1 MSSKGR
7 LALFLAIMGPGIVTA
22 FADNDAGGIAT
33 YAAAGAKY
41 GYALIFTMLVSTVL
55 LAIAQEISARTGAVT
70 GRGLSDLIRENF
82 GVKWTFFAMSVLLI
96 ANLGTTVS
104 EFSGIAASLEI
115 FGVSK
120 YLSVPLIA
128 LVIWWLVIRTDY
140 GKIEKILLLLCLTFF
155 SYVISALIIHPPW
168 PQVLSQA
175 VTPTFTGSP
184 DFLLMAVGVIGTTI
198 TPWGQFYVQASIVD
212 KGITAKDYRYT
223 RWDVLI
229 GTFFTG
235 FIAFFIIVAT
245 AATLYVNKI
254 PIETVKD
261 VALALKP
268 LAGEYAGFL
277 FGFGLLGASM
287 LAAFVLPLSTA
298 YAICEAFGFE
308 HGISKP
314 YKEAPVFFGLYT
326 VLIFFGAAIVLWPGL
341 SLYHVMLT
349 TQVVNGVLLPP
360 ILIFMV
366 LIASKR
372 SIMGEFVNT
381 RLFNFISWVFTF
393 ILILLTLLLLVSTL
407 FPEFSGSLL
416 LSGALS
422 EQYYYA

>member
-1 MSSKGR
+1 MNLKSR
-7 LALFLAIMGPGIVTA
+7 LTLFVAVMGPGIVTA

-41 GYALIFTMLVSTVL
+41 GYSLIFTMLISTVL

-70 GRGLSDLIRENF
+70 GRGLSDLIRENY
-82 GVKWTFFAMSVLLI
+82 GVKWAFFAMSVLLI

-104 EFSGIAASLEI
+104 EFSGIATSFEI

-120 YLSVPLIA
+120 YLSVPIMA
-128 LVIWWLVIRTDY
+128 FIIWWLVVKTDY
-140 GKIEKILLLLCLTFF
+140 AKMEKILLFLCLTFF
-155 SYVISALIIHPPW
+155 SYVISGVIVKPPW
-168 PQVLSQA
+168 PQVFIESI
-175 VTPTFTGSP
+175 TPTFSGSP
-184 DFLLMAVGVIGTTI
+184 AFLLMIIGVIGTTI
-198 TPWGQFYVQASIVD
+198 TPWGQFYVQSSVVD

-235 FIAFFIIVAT
+235 FIAFFIIVST
-245 AATLYVNKI
+245 AATLFANNI
-254 PIETVKD
+254 PIETAKD
-261 VALALKP
+261 VAIALKP
-268 LAGEYAGFL
+268 LAGEYASLL

-298 YAICEAFGFE
+298 YAVCEAFGFE
-308 HGISKP
+308 HGISKSL
-314 YKEAPVFFGLYT
+314 KEAPVFFGLYT
-326 VLIFFGAAIVLWPGL
+326 VLIVLGAAIVLWPGL

-366 LIASKR
+366 LIASKK
-372 SIMGEFVNT
+372 SIMGDYVNT
-381 RLFNFISWVFTF
+381 KFFNTISWMFTF
-393 ILILLTLLLLVSTL
+393 ILVFLSLLLLISILLPSLSNYFFAL
-407 FPEFSGSLL
+407 F
-416 LSGALS
+416 
-422 EQYYYA
+422 

>member
-1 MSSKGR
+1 MIKKR
-7 LALFLAIMGPGIVTA
+7 HLTLFLAIMGPGIVTA

-41 GYALIFTMLVSTVL
+41 GYSLIFIMLLSTVL

-70 GRGLSDLIRENF
+70 GRGLSDLIREHY
-82 GVKWTFFAMSVLLI
+82 GVKWTFFAMTVLLI

-104 EFSGIAASLEI
+104 EFSGIAASFEI
-115 FGVSK
+115 FGISK
-120 YLSVPLIA
+120 YLSVPLMATI
-128 LVIWWLVIRTDY
+128 IWWLVIKTDY
-140 GKIEKILLLLCLTFF
+140 GKIEKIFLFLCLTFS
-155 SYVISALIIHPPW
+155 SYVISAIIIHPPW
-168 PQVLSQA
+168 PQVLVQS
-175 VTPTFTGSP
+175 VTPTFSGSP
-184 DFLLMAVGVIGTTI
+184 AFILMAIGVIGTTI

-245 AATLYVNKI
+245 AATLYVNNI
-254 PIETVKD
+254 PIETAKD

-268 LAGEYAGFL
+268 LAGEYAGLL

-287 LAAFVLPLSTA
+287 LAAFILPLSTA
-298 YAICEAFGFE
+298 YAVCEAFGFE
-308 HGISKP
+308 HGISKH

-326 VLIFFGAAIVLWPGL
+326 VIIVLGAAIVLWPTI
-341 SLYHVMLT
+341 SLYQVMLT

-360 ILIFMV
+360 ILVFMV
-366 LIASKR
+366 LIASKK
-372 SIMGEFVNT
+372 SIMGEYVNS
-381 RLFNFISWVFTF
+381 RIFNILSWLFTS
-393 ILILLTLLLLVSTL
+393 ILIILTLLLIITTIFPELVSIV
-407 FPEFSGSLL
+407 F
-416 LSGALS
+416 
-422 EQYYYA
+422 